1 MKQKYRKYSN
11 LEFWYVIGFRQE
23 IFTLNQHIRESRSIQ
38 RYKHKIKLF
47 HGVFEDAFGFI
58 DVRQFKR
65 TLNNSKY
72 FKKKFMKGGHR
83 KW

>member
-11 LEFWYVIGFRQE
+11 LEFWGDTGFRQAH
-23 IFTLNQHIRESRSIQ
+23 FKLNHHIGTSRSIQ
-38 RYKHKIKLF
+38 KYKHKLKLF

-72 FKKKFMKGGHR
+72 FKKRFMRR
-83 KW
+83 KMKI